1 MKRLF
6 LAAAVAASTVFAS
19 AQTKYET
26 TMTEKVAKIEQHLKT
41 DEFQTLFNDFTRIGN
56 AEKTQWLPYYY
67 AAFAQIQKG
76 RILMREQK
84 MSELDAVAS
93 EAQKSLDKAME
104 LSKDNAELFIL
115 QKMIHNLKMMV
126 NPMERYM
133 TDGALAAE
141 NLAKA
146 EKLDPA
152 NPRITLLKAEDTY
165 FTPEQFGGS
174 KSQGLELFQK
184 ALEQFKIYKTASPIH
199 PNWGKA
205 EAEYFLAQKP

>member
-41 DEFQTLFNDFTRIGN
+41 DDFQTLSNDFTRIGN
-56 AEKTQWLPYYY
+56 AEKMQWLPYYY

-84 MSELDAVAS
+84 MAELDAIAS

-133 TDGALAAE
+133 TEGALGAE

-184 ALEQFKIYKTASPIH
+184 ALEQFKIYKSASPLH

>member
-41 DEFQTLFNDFTRIGN
+41 DEFQTLSNDFTRIGN

-76 RILMREQK
+76 RILMRERK

-93 EAQKSLDKAME
+93 EAQKSVDKPW
-104 LSKDNAELFIL
+104 N
-115 QKMIHNLKMMV
+115 
-126 NPMERYM
+126 
-133 TDGALAAE
+133 
-141 NLAKA
+141 
-146 EKLDPA
+146 
-152 NPRITLLKAEDTY
+152 
-165 FTPEQFGGS
+165 
-174 KSQGLELFQK
+174 
-184 ALEQFKIYKTASPIH
+184 
-199 PNWGKA
+199 
-205 EAEYFLAQKP
+205 

>member
-41 DEFQTLFNDFTRIGN
+41 DEFQTLSNDFTRIGN

-67 AAFAQIQKG
+67 AAFTQIQKG

-84 MSELDAVAS
+84 LSELDAVAS

-146 EKLDPA
+146 EKLDAA

-174 KSQGLELFQK
+174 KSQGLELFRK
-184 ALEQFKIYKTASPIH
+184 ALEQFKIYKTASPLH

>member
-6 LAAAVAASTVFAS
+6 LAAAVAASTVFGF

-26 TMTEKVAKIEQHLKT
+26 AMTEKVAKIEQHLKT
-41 DEFQTLFNDFTRIGN
+41 DEIQTLSNDFTRIGN

-84 MSELDAVAS
+84 LSELDAVAS

-104 LSKDNAELFIL
+104 LSKDIAELFIL

-133 TDGALAAE
+133 TEGALGAE

-152 NPRITLLKAEDTY
+152 NPRITLLKAEDSY

-174 KSQGLELFQK
+174 KSQGLELFRK
-184 ALEQFKIYKTASPIH
+184 ALEQFKIYKTGSPLH

>member
-6 LAAAVAASTVFAS
+6 LAAAVAASTVFGF

-26 TMTEKVAKIEQHLKT
+26 AMTEKVAKIEQHLKT
-41 DEFQTLFNDFTRIGN
+41 DEFQTLSNDFTRIGN

-184 ALEQFKIYKTASPIH
+184 ALEQFKIYKIQSEIH

-205 EAEYFLAQKP
+205 EAEYFLSQAK

>member
-6 LAAAVAASTVFAS
+6 LAAAVAASTVFGF
-19 AQTKYET
+19 AQAKYET

-41 DEFQTLFNDFTRIGN
+41 DEFQTLSNDFARIGS
-56 AEKTQWLPYYY
+56 AEKTKWLPYYY

-84 MSELDAVAS
+84 LSELDAVAS

-133 TDGALAAE
+133 TEGALGAE

-174 KSQGLELFQK
+174 KSQGLELFRK
-184 ALEQFKIYKTASPIH
+184 ALEQFKIYKTASPLH
-199 PNWGKA
+199 PHWGKS